1 MGSTDNG
8 KGRDNGALGGEK
20 RGRSPSGSEPNAGG
34 LHEGPLPVNGRWS
47 TRRKAEVVIRMLRG
61 EPVDTLSRELGVEV
75 YRLDEWRDKALFGM
89 EAGLKERECDPLRL
103 ELDRTLKKVGE
114 LSMKVELLEKEREIV
129 TRRPLPKRRPRR

>member
-1 MGSTDNG
+1 MGPTDKRDG
-8 KGRDNGALGGEK
+8 KDNGALGGEQ

-34 LHEGPLPVNGRWS
+34 LHEGPLPANGRWS

-61 EPVDTLSRELGVEV
+61 EPLDALSRELGVEV
-75 YRLDEWRDKALFGM
+75 YRLEEWRDRALFGM

-114 LSMKVELLEKEREIV
+114 LSMKVEILEKEREIV
-129 TRRPLPKRRPRR
+129 TRRLLPKRRPRR

>member
-1 MGSTDNG
+1 MGSGD
-8 KGRDNGALGGEK
+8 KGNKRNDGALGGEE

-34 LHEGPLPVNGRWS
+34 LHEGPLPANGRWS
-47 TRRKAEVVIRMLRG
+47 TRRKAEVVIRMLSG
-61 EPVDTLSRELGVEV
+61 EPIDALSRELGVEV
-75 YRLDEWRDKALFGM
+75 YRLEEWREKALFGM

-114 LSMKVELLEKEREIV
+114 LSMENELLKKEREIV

>member
-1 MGSTDNG
+1 MGPAN
-8 KGRDNGALGGEK
+8 KGDRKDNGASGGEK
-20 RGRSPSGSEPNAGG
+20 RGRSPSASEPNAGG

-47 TRRKAEVVIRMLRG
+47 TRRKSEVVIRMLAG
-61 EPVDTLSRELGVEV
+61 EPIDTLSRELGVEV
-75 YRLDEWRDKALFGM
+75 YRLEEWRDKALFGM

>member
-1 MGSTDNG
+1 MASGD
-8 KGRDNGALGGEK
+8 KRDNGALGGEK

-34 LHEGPLPVNGRWS
+34 LHEGPLAANGRWS
-47 TRRKAEVVIRMLRG
+47 ARRKAEVVIRMLQG
-61 EPVDTLSRELGVEV
+61 EPLDALSREMGVEV
-75 YRLDEWRDKALFGM
+75 YRLEEWRDKALFGM

-114 LSMKVELLEKEREIV
+114 LSMKVEILEAEREIV

>member
-1 MGSTDNG
+1 MAGTEKDG
-8 KGRDNGALGGEK
+8 DAMGGEE

-47 TRRKAEVVIRMLRG
+47 TRRKAEVVMRMLRG
-61 EPVDTLSRELGVEV
+61 EPIDALSRELGVEV
-75 YRLDEWRDKALFGM
+75 YRLEEWREKALFGM

-114 LSMKVELLEKEREIV
+114 LSMENELLKREKEIV
-129 TRRPLPKRRPRR
+129 TRRPLPKRKPRY